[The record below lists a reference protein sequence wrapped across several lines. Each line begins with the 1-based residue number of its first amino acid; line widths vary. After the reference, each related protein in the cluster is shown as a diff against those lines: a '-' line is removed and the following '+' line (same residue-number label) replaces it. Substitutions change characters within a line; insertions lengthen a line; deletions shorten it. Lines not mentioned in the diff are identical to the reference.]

1 MMESQSEFSNVL
13 NVDSLGETA
22 IRIHLDA
29 DEAACSALA
38 ERFDLASVESL
49 FGDLIVERI
58 KGDGLI
64 RVSGRMRASITQR
77 CVVTGGFVPAEI
89 GENVDERFGLPRGTE
104 VEVEIAIDEEDPP
117 EPIIESGIDLGE
129 IISQYLGVAIE
140 PYPKAPGAEIPQRY
154 QAEKDDVLDTPK
166 NPFEILTTLKRDGE

>member
-13 NVDSLGETA
+13 NVESLGETA
-22 IRIHLDA
+22 KRIHLDA

-38 ERFDLASVESL
+38 ARFDLASVESL
-49 FGDLIVERI
+49 AGDLIVERV
-58 KGDGLI
+58 KGGDLI
-64 RVSGRMRASITQR
+64 RVSGRMTASITQS
-77 CVVTGGFVPAEI
+77 CVVTGASVPAEI
-89 GENVDERFGLPRGTE
+89 EESVDERFGPPRGTE
-104 VEVEIAIDEEDPP
+104 VEVEVTIDVEDPP

-154 QAEKDDVLDTPK
+154 QAEKDEVLETPK
-166 NPFEILTTLKRDGE
+166 NPFEILATLKRGGE